1 MSNGTLLAAGG
12 VSTTARQDASPAPVA
27 ERIVYLQNR
36 HAPLLSFVLE
46 NLSAALLE
54 ETARVAGT
62 HRRLRT
68 GNQYTPSDPRAL
80 RHLTSEQRA
89 AAVRGRLSND
99 VRFDEIR
106 ELVEVL
112 EGEDLDTLLD
122 VVRTADRNIAWEFA
136 SRVWRTRPER
146 AEAEA
151 QRAVDDG
158 QAAAEAWFRTA
169 PRARTGRLIGMI
181 DGAAVQPPW
190 VRDWALAKVLEV
202 GVHAEA
208 LYRFM
213 RPESRPPPTRSSRRR
228 AR

>member
-1 MSNGTLLAAGG
+1 MCGDRAHGAPTRAGRATRG
-12 VSTTARQDASPAPVA
+12 PCGHT

-46 NLSAALLE
+46 NLSAALIE

-99 VRFDEIR
+99 VRFDEVR

-112 EGEDLDTLLD
+112 EGEDVDTLLD

-136 SRVWRTRPER
+136 SRLWRTRPER
-146 AEAEA
+146 AETEA

-169 PRARTGRLIGMI
+169 PRARRGKLIGMI
-181 DGAAVQPPW
+181 GGAAVQPPW
-190 VRDWALAKVLEV
+190 VRDWALAKVPEV

-213 RPESRPPPTRSSRRR
+213 QPEHPKPTNTTVKKR